1 MDGQLKSTEQRPDNM
16 GANQATAGSR
26 QPLSCNHLQLSSCSS
41 VQLLSRC
48 SCCSWPAQLP
58 CQSRLSKPS
67 IAADSACRLWRVA
80 EGVPGPGPGGAGEG
94 VGHAPVSS
102 PIATGQQSATQG
114 DTGRHTASRPQTGC
128 SLPVPHNRQIKITE
142 IEASRCGCLTL
153 NA

>member
-1 MDGQLKSTEQRPDNM
+1 MDGQLKSTEDRPDNM

-41 VQLLSRC
+41 VQLLSHC

-80 EGVPGPGPGGAGEG
+80 EGGAGAGGRRGGGRPRPG
-94 VGHAPVSS
+94 VVTYCHR
-102 PIATGQQSATQG
+102 ATVG
-114 DTGRHTASRPQTGC
+114 DTGRHRA
-128 SLPVPHNRQIKITE
+128 
-142 IEASRCGCLTL
+142 TL
-153 NA
+153 GVMSADRLLSTSAAQSTNKLQK